1 MEILIDKGDNQIK
14 FKFLSLLLDL
24 QTEKG
29 LHLANKLKQA
39 HIFFSKQ
46 KMKVRLA
53 TQLFSKSV
61 ADALMF
67 CKDNVDDFKDC
78 TATAKFVNIIN
89 DIFDILNSRSTLAPG
104 YKKALCAANIHKVL
118 EMFEISKDY
127 IMNLKLS
134 NGNFVVLYR
143 KTDFIGFIIGLQRA
157 LNMFEDLSGK
167 EKFRFMCL
175 YKINQDFLE
184 TFF

>member
-1 MEILIDKGDNQIK
+1 MEILIDKGDNHIK

-24 QTEKG
+24 QTENS
-29 LHLANKLKQA
+29 LHLANKLKPA
-39 HIFFSKQ
+39 HIFLSKQ
-46 KMKVRLA
+46 KMKVL
-53 TQLFSKSV
+53 L
-61 ADALMF
+61 ALMF
-67 CKDNVDDFKDC
+67 YKDNVDDFKDC
-78 TATAKFVNIIN
+78 TATAKFINIIN

-104 YKKALCAANIHKVL
+104 YKKALCTAIIHKVL
-118 EMFEISKDY
+118 EMFEISLDY
-127 IMNLKLS
+127 VMNLKLS